1 MRRVAT
7 PDKPIRSGRVPEP
20 FRRQALWGGEG
31 RCYRSCRGR
40 FRAVVK
46 RDASSLDSSVIL
58 AIDPMNKI
66 LTRAPSLA
74 DTVAGSLR
82 REISEARYKAGEK
95 LPTERELSE
104 SYGVSRAI
112 IREALGLL
120 KQDGLVRS
128 RQGSGA
134 FVEEGGTPVFR
145 LAAVDL
151 RDTIEIQNVVELLV
165 AFESAAS
172 ALAAT
177 RRSKAQLAAI
187 TAQFNAM
194 EVAIEEDRSG
204 VDEDVAFHRA
214 IVEATANPVFRDMFD
229 FLDTRVRG
237 FIGAARTNSARRS
250 LSRQVQDEHKAIL
263 DAIKAKDAEAARSS
277 AATHLQNAIK
287 RLTSQRIS
295 DQ

>member
-1 MRRVAT
+1 MQTSDLSLIGVTRR
-7 PDKPIRSGRVPEP
+7 
-20 FRRQALWGGEG
+20 
-31 RCYRSCRGR
+31 
-40 FRAVVK
+40 
-46 RDASSLDSSVIL
+46 
-58 AIDPMNKI
+58 MNKT

-74 DTVAGSLR
+74 DTVAGQLR
-82 REISEARYKAGEK
+82 RDIGGLKYKAGEK
-95 LPTERELSE
+95 LPTEREFSE
-104 SYGVSRAI
+104 TYGVSRAI

-120 KQDGLVRS
+120 KQDGLIRS

-134 FVEEGGTPVFR
+134 FVAEGRTPVFR
-145 LAAVDL
+145 LTVHDL
-151 RDTIEIQNVVELLV
+151 RDTTEIQNVVELLV

-177 RRSKAQLAAI
+177 RRTKSQLAAI
-187 TAQFNAM
+187 TAQFDAM
-194 EVAIEEDRSG
+194 ESAINASRSG

-250 LSRQVQDEHKAIL
+250 LSRQVQAEHKAIL

-277 AATHLQNAIK
+277 AATHLENAIK
-287 RLTSQRIS
+287 RLTLQRKEE
-295 DQ
+295 Q